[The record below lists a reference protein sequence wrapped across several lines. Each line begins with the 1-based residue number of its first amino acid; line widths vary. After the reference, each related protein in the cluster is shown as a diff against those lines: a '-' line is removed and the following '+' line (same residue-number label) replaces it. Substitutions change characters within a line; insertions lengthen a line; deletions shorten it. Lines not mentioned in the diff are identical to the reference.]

1 MLRRLQ
7 PQPRL
12 RNNMEVR
19 AHLRFLRIAPRKVR
33 LVIGLVRGM
42 GVEQAV
48 DQLSVLPKRAALPV
62 LKLINSAVANAEHNF
77 KLERK
82 NLLIKSIVANEGPKL
97 KRFRPRAFGR
107 AAEILKRMTHVTI
120 VLEDIAK
127 STPKKTEVKKIAKL
141 DLPTGEI
148 KGQPVKSAVAA
159 VKPSTEKTSKSP
171 TAKSKARDA
180 QDVTIRRQ
188 GQS

>member
-1 MLRRLQ
+1 
-7 PQPRL
+7 
-12 RNNMEVR
+12 MEVR

-42 GVEQAV
+42 PVEQAV
-48 DQLSVLPKRAALPV
+48 DQLSVLPKRASLPV
-62 LKLINSAVANAEHNF
+62 LKLLNSAIANAEHNF

-82 NLLIKSIVANEGPKL
+82 DLRIKSIVANEGPKL

-120 VLEDIAK
+120 VLEDLAK
-127 STPKKTEVKKIAKL
+127 SAPKKIVVKKEKL
-141 DLPTGEI
+141 ELVSGQALKGEPL
-148 KGQPVKSAVAA
+148 KNANVSDT
-159 VKPSTEKTSKSP
+159 TEKALVATKTAKSP

-188 GQS
+188 GKS